1 MPNVRRLPDPT
12 IAATVLLAG
21 LLSTFLAAL
30 PAGRAEAA
38 EGGPAA
44 GSATAVS
51 ALGRI
56 EPDGGIVVLSVPSTP
71 EAINGP
77 VVSKL
82 LVKAGDDVSQG
93 QLLAETDAA
102 AVEDAFVTEAQA
114 ELVLAQSEAEAAV
127 GAEQEACS
135 RADVARRTSA
145 RRTNLRKSGVTSD
158 EETDV
163 AAGDAKAL
171 TGACTAARMATKAAA
186 AGVDVARAKL
196 HRREVAARR
205 CRIHAPFAGR
215 VLRILAEPGEWA
227 LNEGLLKLANVQRM
241 KAVAEVYETDI
252 GRVREGQKATITS
265 PALAG
270 PLSGVVDHIRLEV
283 RKQDA
288 TGTDPASRKDAR
300 IVEVEVMLDDARPVA
315 NLSNLQVE
323 VLIHP

>member
-1 MPNVRRLPDPT
+1 MPNGRRHPHR
-12 IAATVLLAG
+12 VLLAT
-21 LLSTFLAAL
+21 LALATLAAFPRL
-30 PAGRAEAA
+30 SSADEAVPADTG
-38 EGGPAA
+38 
-44 GSATAVS
+44 VL

-56 EPDGGIVVLSVPSTP
+56 EPDSGILLVSVPSTP

-82 LVKAGDDVSQG
+82 FVKAGDDVTKG
-93 QLLAETDAA
+93 QILAETDAA
-102 AVEDAFVTEAQA
+102 AVEDAFVAESKA
-114 ELVLAQSEAEAAV
+114 ELVLAESQAEAAG

-171 TGACTAARMATKAAA
+171 SGACTAARMATRAAA

-196 HRREVAARR
+196 HRREIAADR
-205 CRIHAPFAGR
+205 CRVRAPIDGR
-215 VLRILAEPGEWA
+215 ILRIVANPGEWA
-227 LNEGLLKLANVQRM
+227 LNEGLLRMGDVKRM
-241 KAVAEVYETDI
+241 KAIAEVYETDI
-252 GRVREGQKATITS
+252 GRVRLGQKATVTS
-265 PALAG
+265 RALKA
-270 PLSGVVDHIRLEV
+270 PLSGTVDHIRLEV

-300 IVEVEVMLDDARPVA
+300 IVEVEVLLDDPTAVA
-315 NLSNLQVE
+315 GLSNLQVD
-323 VLIHP
+323 VLIRP